1 MTSRRPPSPRDGY
14 WRRQRPRVPI
24 PKRLKRRSKNRNPDL
39 GSIIAWVFNW
49 PRFAARHETRRVP
62 AGESPRKRRR
72 ARRQK
77 ATEPGLRE
85 LQTRLALVGA
95 ILMAACLGLAL
106 NLYRL
111 QVASHQNLQ
120 KLARQQQLVTVHP
133 FIPRRSIIDRMG
145 NAVALD
151 EPVYELYAHP
161 KLFNK
166 SQEEIA
172 EKLAPYLRRSPTQ
185 VLIALSQSESGIVLA
200 RDLAEEV
207 VRAIRQERLDGLEFV
222 RRHQRF
228 YPYQDLMADVVGYVD
243 GERQGQ
249 AGLEYLHQDL
259 LARSDVALQ
268 LTLGAITPDPV
279 AGEFLHLDDLSL
291 QLTID
296 LRLQRAARAILK
308 KKLAETGAK
317 RGTVAVMDAKDGALL
332 SLVCEPSY
340 DPNRYYEFDVGLF
353 KNWALTDLYEPGSTF
368 KPIAV
373 AIALEAGAI
382 QPDSVF
388 YDEGK
393 IYREHWEI
401 ENFDYRYLGARGNV
415 SVSEILKYSSNVGMV
430 RILEQMK
437 PSTLYNWLQRLGLGE
452 TTGIDLPFEMA
463 SWLRPG
469 WEFTASPVHPATT
482 SFGQGFALTPIQL
495 LQLHGALANG
505 GFLVN
510 PHVVLGLFDSEG
522 KLSSTPKQLKPER
535 VFSAETSRVVVSMM
549 ENVVREGTG
558 KNAKIP
564 GYRIAGKTG
573 TSQKVTSYSGGGYSQ
588 YAKITSFAAILPAD
602 SPRYVVLVVI
612 DEPQS
617 GSGGT
622 VAAPVG
628 KEMMQA
634 LISIE
639 GIPPASDFEF

>member
-1 MTSRRPPSPRDGY
+1 MA
-14 WRRQRPRVPI
+14 RRQRNI
-24 PKRLKRRSKNRNPDL
+24 NWLRSSRERQVQKQ
-39 GSIIAWVFNW
+39 I
-49 PRFAARHETRRVP
+49 
-62 AGESPRKRRR
+62 

-77 ATEPGLRE
+77 ATEPGTRK
-85 LQTRLALVGA
+85 LQTRLALVGV
-95 ILMAACLGLAL
+95 ILIGACLALAL
-106 NLYRL
+106 RLYKL
-111 QVASHQNLQ
+111 QVVSHDNLQ
-120 KLARQQQLVTVHP
+120 ERARNQQLVTVHP
-133 FIPRRSIIDRMG
+133 FIPRRPIVDRMG

-151 EPVYELYAHP
+151 EPVYQLYAHP
-161 KLFNK
+161 KLFSK
-166 SQEEIA
+166 SKEEIA
-172 EKLAPYLRRSPTQ
+172 EKLAPHLRRSATQ
-185 VLIALSQSESGIVLA
+185 ILINLSESESGIVLA
-200 RDLAEEV
+200 RDLTEEV
-207 VRAIRQERLDGLEFV
+207 HRSIIQERLDGLEFV

-228 YPYQDLMADVVGYVD
+228 YPYQDLLADVVGYVD

-279 AGEFLHLDDLSL
+279 AGEFLYLDNLSL

-296 LRLQRAARAILK
+296 SRLQRAARLILK
-308 KKLAETGAK
+308 KKLAESGAK
-317 RGTVAVMDAKDGALL
+317 RGTLMVMDAKDGALL
-332 SLVCEPSY
+332 SLICEPSY
-340 DPNRYYEFDVGLF
+340 DPNQYYEFDVGLF

-373 AIALEAGAI
+373 AIALEANAI
-382 QPDSVF
+382 EPDSMF

-401 ENFDYRYLGARGNV
+401 ENFDYSYLGARGNL
-415 SVSEILKYSSNVGMV
+415 SVSEILKHSSNVGMV

-437 PSTLYNWLQRLGLGE
+437 PSTLYDWLQRLGLGE
-452 TTGIDLPFEMA
+452 KTGIDLPFEIA

-505 GFLVN
+505 GFLVK
-510 PHVVLGLFDSEG
+510 PHVVRGLFDSEG
-522 KLSSTPKQLKPER
+522 KLSWQPKQLKQLKPKR
-535 VFSAETSRVVVSMM
+535 VFSEETARAVVSMM
-549 ENVVREGTG
+549 ENVVRDGTG

-573 TSQKVTSYSGGGYSQ
+573 TSQKVTSYSGGGYSE
-588 YAKITSFAAILPAD
+588 YAKITSFAAILPAE
-602 SPRYVVLVVI
+602 SPRYVVLAVI
-612 DEPQS
+612 DEPES
-617 GSGGT
+617 GTGGT
-622 VAAPVG
+622 VAAPAV

-639 GIPPASDFEF
+639 GIAPASEKELAK

>member
-24 PKRLKRRSKNRNPDL
+24 PKGVKRKRKNTNPAP
-39 GSIIAWVFNW
+39 GSIVAWVFNW
-49 PRFAARHETRRVP
+49 LRFAARHETPRVP
-62 AGESPRKRRR
+62 AGESPRRQQR

-77 ATEPGLRE
+77 STEPGLRE

-95 ILMAACLGLAL
+95 ILVAACLGLAL

-111 QVASHQNLQ
+111 QIVSHQNLQ

-133 FIPRRSIIDRMG
+133 FIPRRSIVDRMG

-166 SQEEIA
+166 SKEEIA
-172 EKLAPYLRRSPTQ
+172 EKLAPYLRRSPTR
-185 VLIALSQSESGIVLA
+185 VLIAVSRSESGIVLA

-207 VRAIRQERLDGLEFV
+207 VRAISQERFDGLEFV
-222 RRHQRF
+222 RRHQRL

-279 AGEFLHLDDLSL
+279 AGEFLHLDDLRL

-296 LRLQRAARAILK
+296 SRLQRAARLVLK
-308 KKLAETGAK
+308 KQLEETGAK
-317 RGTVAVMDAKDGALL
+317 RGTVMVMDAKDGALL
-332 SLVCEPSY
+332 SLACEPSY

-430 RILEQMK
+430 HILEQMK
-437 PSTLYNWLQRLGLGE
+437 SSTLYNWLQRLGLGE
-452 TTGIDLPFEMA
+452 KTGIDLPFEMP
-463 SWLRPG
+463 SLLRPG

-505 GFLVN
+505 GFLVK
-510 PHVVLGLFDSEG
+510 PHVVRGLLDSEG
-522 KLSSTPKQLKPER
+522 KLSSTPKQVKPER
-535 VFSAETSRVVVSMM
+535 VFSAETSRIVVSMM

-558 KNAKIP
+558 KNAKIT

-573 TSQKVTSYSGGGYSQ
+573 TSQKVTSYSGGGYSE
-588 YAKITSFAAILPAD
+588 YAKITSFAGILPAD
-602 SPRYVVLVVI
+602 SPRYVVLAVI

-622 VAAPVG
+622 VAAPVV

-639 GIPPASDFEF
+639 GISPASEEF